1 MRVGGAADCEA
12 ALRAEVATGEV
23 RREIER
29 GGPVNSVAFSPDGTL
44 LAAGDAN
51 REVCVW
57 NVASREALV
66 QGAWVFHSTR
76 IMSVAFSPSG
86 SHVASGALDEHIFL
100 WEVPAEK
107 GAASK
112 RTQYPNAH
120 RDGTNCVAFV
130 DDSHL
135 ASAGQDGAAVLWKL
149 D

>member
-1 MRVGGAADCEA
+1 M
-12 ALRAEVATGEV
+12 
-23 RREIER
+23 
-29 GGPVNSVAFSPDGTL
+29 
-44 LAAGDAN
+44 
-51 REVCVW
+51 
-57 NVASREALV
+57 ASREALV

-86 SHVASGALDEHIFL
+86 SHVASGSLDEHIFL

-120 RDGTNCVAFV
+120 RGHELRRLHRRH
-130 DDSHL
+130 HL
-135 ASAGQDGAAVLWKL
+135 ASVGQDGAAVLWKL